1 MSTKEEA
8 SPSRKTEKCMCNKNF
23 LDNKELI
30 PEEYSEEDIEE
41 MANSLA
47 DLKVEEGEND
57 DDSEEVRVDEDLK
70 VHEVDIVE
78 KDVLVTVNA
87 SEVDPLETGEDHEVF
102 EKSERRKKL
111 EKLKG
116 DIEKVKQNLKEGD
129 AKEVKKVKKNLKDNE
144 EHSDD
149 DLKEHKK
156 LKKHR
161 GSPSASAKKKSISPK
176 KQADHQTS
184 RHPFRPSPTP
194 GARKFPGIQPGFEH
208 GLQHGFQQSPPK
220 IEESLET
227 ETEGVLQSVESKK
240 PFPMWPEAVGGAL
253 EAARKARK
261 EKLRQFRVMRALRRY
276 NMPTE
281 TPNDEHE
288 EEAHSALPTDEG
300 KTENLESAD
309 PEKVKTDRCSQ
320 TDCKKKVGL
329 TGFACRCQLVF
340 CPLHRCKIY
349 LYDSDTSF
357 WIYQYKN

>member
-23 LDNKELI
+23 LDSKELI
-30 PEEYSEEDIEE
+30 PEEEDSEEDIEE

-47 DLKVEEGEND
+47 DLKVEEEDND
-57 DDSEEVRVDEDLK
+57 DDSSSNSEEVRVDEDSN

-78 KDVLVTVNA
+78 KEVFVTVNA
-87 SEVDPLETGEDHEVF
+87 SEVDPLETGADHEVF

-111 EKLKG
+111 DKLKG
-116 DIEKVKQNLKEGD
+116 DIEKVKRNLKEGEV
-129 AKEVKKVKKNLKDNE
+129 KEVTKVKKNLKDNE

-161 GSPSASAKKKSISPK
+161 GSPSASVKKKSISPN
-176 KQADHQTS
+176 KQMDHQVS
-184 RHPFRPSPTP
+184 RHQFRPSPSP
-194 GARKFPGIQPGFEH
+194 GARKFPGFQPGFEH
-208 GLQHGFQQSPPK
+208 GFQHGFQHSPPK
-220 IEESLET
+220 IEEPLDMG
-227 ETEGVLQSVESKK
+227 TEGVPQSVESKT

-281 TPNDEHE
+281 TPHDEHE
-288 EEAHSALPTDEG
+288 EEAHSVLTDDEG
-300 KTENLESAD
+300 KAAIPETATTD

-340 CPLHRCKIY
+340 CPLHR
-349 LYDSDTSF
+349 
-357 WIYQYKN
+357 